1 MRAPR
6 RTGPDHRLWTHTTA
20 LVAVAVLL
28 VHALVLGWH
37 VPPPLRALAAD
48 GWLCLAPTQTASADV
63 PGGSA
68 PDAPSLGDHLKRC
81 PLCLSA
87 DAVALGP
94 ADGPVL
100 PAPAWATTDRAR
112 IVAAAP
118 RADRPQ
124 RPFHA
129 RAPPATA

>member
-6 RTGPDHRLWTHTTA
+6 RTGSDHRLWTHATA

-48 GWLCLAPTQTASADV
+48 GWLCLAPTQSASPDA
-63 PGGSA
+63 PGESA
-68 PDAPSLGDHLKRC
+68 PDAPNLGDHLKRC

-87 DAVALGP
+87 DTVALGP
-94 ADGPVL
+94 ADGPLL
-100 PAPAWATTDRAR
+100 PTPAWVEADRPR
-112 IVAAAP
+112 LGGAAP
-118 RADRPQ
+118 RADNPHRL
-124 RPFHA
+124 FHA